1 MSQTT
6 TTNLPVAG
14 TYAVDAVHSSVGFIA
29 RHLVASKVRGHFA
42 EFSGTI
48 VVGATP
54 ETSSVTA
61 TVQAASI
68 TTNNEMR
75 DGHLKSPDFLDFENH
90 PTLDLKSTSIKAKNG
105 SNFELVADLTIRGV
119 TKSVDFDVEFTG
131 SIDHYFPGVT
141 AIGFEA
147 KASIDRRDFGVNFE
161 NTLENGTAVVS
172 HKIDLVFEIEA
183 TNQA

>member
-1 MSQTT
+1 MS
-6 TTNLPVAG
+6 NFPSAG
-14 TYAVDAVHSSVGFIA
+14 VYTVDTVHSNIGFVV
-29 RHLVASKVRGHFA
+29 RHLVVSKVRGLFSEFA
-42 EFSGTI
+42 GVITI
-48 VVGATP
+48 GDTT

-61 TVQAASI
+61 TVQAASVS
-68 TTNNEMR
+68 TNNEQR
-75 DGHLKSPDFLDFENH
+75 DGHLKSSDFFDLENH
-90 PTLDLKSTSIKAKNG
+90 PTLTLASTAFTPKGDN
-105 SNFELVADLTIRGV
+105 EYVLTADLTIRGV

>member
-1 MSQTT
+1 MSTT
-6 TTNLPVAG
+6 KWAL
-14 TYAVDAVHSSVGFIA
+14 DATHSEVHFKV
-29 RHLVASKVRGHFA
+29 RHLMV
-42 EFSGTI
+42 
-48 VVGATP
+48 
-54 ETSSVTA
+54 SSVTGQFKSFNA
-61 TVQAASI
+61 TVETNGDDVSTAKVHFTAEINSI
-68 TTNNEMR
+68 STNNEQR
-75 DGHLKSPDFLDFENH
+75 DGHLKSSDFFDLENH
-90 PTLDLKSTSIKAKNG
+90 PTLTLVSTAFTPKGDN
-105 SNFELVADLTIRGV
+105 EYVLTADLTIRGV